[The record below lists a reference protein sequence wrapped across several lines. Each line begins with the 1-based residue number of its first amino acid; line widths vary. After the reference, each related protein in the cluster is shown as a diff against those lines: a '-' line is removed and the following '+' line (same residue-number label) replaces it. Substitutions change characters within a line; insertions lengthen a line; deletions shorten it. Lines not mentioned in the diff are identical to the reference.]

1 MLKFILLG
9 LVVLIGGALAFVR
22 LAPNDPT
29 HWHVDISGA
38 TRTTSGGWLVL
49 PTGGDAPSPVFAVP
63 APDLMAMLDR
73 IALDTSRTT
82 LLAGSVAEG
91 RLTYMTRSALIGFPD
106 FTTVQTTDTPDGTAL
121 MLFARQ
127 RFGDGDM
134 GVNRARAEDWLAK
147 LQAATTP

>member
-1 MLKFILLG
+1 MLKFILLA
-9 LVVLIGGALAFVR
+9 LVFLIIGALAFVR

-29 HWHVDISGA
+29 LWHVDISGA

-49 PTGGDAPSPVFAVP
+49 PTAGDAQSPVFALA
-63 APDLMAMLDR
+63 APDLLVMLDR
-73 IALDTSRTT
+73 IALDTPRTT

-106 FTTVQTTDTPDGTAL
+106 FTTVQTSDTPNGTVL
-121 MLFARQ
+121 MIFARQ

-134 GVNRARAEDWLAK
+134 GVNRARAEDWLAQ